1 MTDEKKGIQI
11 TLVGMDAF
19 PALPKKSLLESI
31 EAQHIEAA
39 YHCRDG
45 FCGACRCKL
54 ISGEV
59 DYFIDP
65 LAFIDDD
72 EVLLCC
78 SLPIG
83 NVVLELD

>member
-1 MTDEKKGIQI
+1 MPNNKRGIQI
-11 TLVGMDAF
+11 TLLDVDTV
-19 PALPKKSLLESI
+19 PSLPQKTLLESLEAKNI
-31 EAQHIEAA
+31 EAP

-54 ISGEV
+54 IAGEI
-59 DYFIDP
+59 DYTVDP

-78 SLPIG
+78 CIALSDVTLKF
-83 NVVLELD
+83 E

>member
-1 MTDEKKGIQI
+1 MADKEKGIQI
-11 TLVGMDAF
+11 TVEGKDAF
-19 PALPKKSLLESI
+19 PALPQKSLLDSLEAQNI
-31 EAQHIEAA
+31 EAPF
-39 YHCRDG
+39 HCRDG

-54 ISGEV
+54 VSGQI

-78 SLPIG
+78 SLPLSD
-83 NVVLELD
+83 VTLSLE

>member
-1 MTDEKKGIQI
+1 MSDTRKGIQI
-11 TLVGMDAF
+11 TLLDVDT
-19 PALPKKSLLESI
+19 LPSLPQKTLLESI
-31 EAQHIEAA
+31 EANNIEAP

-54 ISGEV
+54 IDGEI
-59 DYFIDP
+59 DYIIDP

-78 SLPIG
+78 SIPLG
-83 NVVLELD
+83 DVTLKLE